1 MSTLISI
8 KEYTIKTKST
18 NYQITAKDISMA
30 DVGIW
35 YTTPHSNNRIF
46 VPYSSIEYIV
56 EVQHQPKDNQKD
68 N

>member
-8 KEYTIKTKST
+8 KEYTIRTKSAKH
-18 NYQITAKDISMA
+18 QITAKDISMT

-46 VPYSSIEYIV
+46 VPYSNIEDIV
-56 EVQHQPKDNQKD
+56 EVQE
-68 N
+68 